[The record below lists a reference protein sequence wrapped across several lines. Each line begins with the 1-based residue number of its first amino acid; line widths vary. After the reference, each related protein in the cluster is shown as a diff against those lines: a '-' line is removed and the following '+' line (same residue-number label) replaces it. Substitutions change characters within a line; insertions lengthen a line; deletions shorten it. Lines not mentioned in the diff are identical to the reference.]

1 MAGLGKALRLD
12 QEVTIGLA
20 GPHELVER
28 IVLAGLP
35 GSPGHDLATGVPSQ
49 ASSAGAPVPA
59 LPPGADDDGLRR
71 RLLMAVYRGE
81 QEAPER
87 VARLSGLV
95 DAWLFASPAPLEYC
109 WSAGVIGC
117 PAVAIQLAGEP
128 LLATLLAAA
137 RAGIDLTA
145 ISFDTFTQA
154 AVCQA
159 LSMLGIAADDVHVRA
174 QLTSPASLASYHARL
189 WRVGQTS
196 AAVTCLDDVA
206 RRLAATQVPVF
217 TVRPTSGS
225 VASALELATLTAGRR
240 VLAESQFA
248 VALVEVPALRDD
260 VGHVS
265 RLAQEEVRLTVR
277 RFLVREAQRI
287 EATVSR
293 ASDYGF
299 LVLGTRGS
307 IAAAG
312 GERPFAARAR
322 TALGLDLEVGV
333 STGRTEREAE
343 DRARLRLRD
352 QRHATEGGLA
362 RSGRSAEAAAVAG
375 SGTSPAGLAGNQA
388 GGQAGGQEAG
398 QASGSAAD
406 RAAGAKTGRH
416 AQAADSLSRLRSLE
430 TLAKLAQK
438 LADDASPVV
447 DAELTGQLLS
457 VTPRTARRQLRAL
470 ADQGLALPL
479 PPSRTQHPGRPRH
492 AYRLVI
498 EKLDRRAAL

>member
-35 GSPGHDLATGVPSQ
+35 GAAGRDLAAGAGRQANSPGQPA
-49 ASSAGAPVPA
+49 PA
-59 LPPGADDDGLRR
+59 LPPGAADDGLRR
-71 RLLMAVYRGE
+71 RLLMAVYRSE
-81 QEAPER
+81 QEAPDK
-87 VARLSGLV
+87 VSRLGGLV
-95 DAWLFASPAPLEYC
+95 DAWLFASAAPLEYC
-109 WSAGVIGC
+109 RSAGVIGC

-137 RAGIDLTA
+137 RAGVDLTA
-145 ISFDTFTQA
+145 ASFDTFTRT
-154 AVCQA
+154 AVAHA
-159 LSMLGIAADDVHVRA
+159 LSLLGIAAEDVHVRE
-174 QLTSPASLASYHARL
+174 QITSPASLASYHARL

-206 RRLAATQVPVF
+206 SRLAASQVPVL
-217 TVRPTSGS
+217 TVRPTGAA
-225 VASALELATLTAGRR
+225 VAAALDLATLSAGRH
-240 VLAESQFA
+240 VLAQSQVA

-260 VGHVS
+260 SRQVS
-265 RLAQEEVRLTVR
+265 RQADEEVRLTVW

-287 EATVSR
+287 DATVSR

-322 TALGLDLEVGV
+322 TALGMDLEVAVG
-333 STGRTEREAE
+333 TGRTERAAE
-343 DRARLRLRD
+343 DRARSRLAD
-352 QRHATEGGLA
+352 QRHAAAGSPGRA
-362 RSGRSAEAAAVAG
+362 RPSAAATGAVSPGARPASSGAG
-375 SGTSPAGLAGNQA
+375 DT
-388 GGQAGGQEAG
+388 GGQA
-398 QASGSAAD
+398 D
-406 RAAGAKTGRH
+406 AAGTRRPR
-416 AQAADSLSRLRSLE
+416 QSPDSLSRLRSLE
-430 TLAKLAQK
+430 TLARLAQK
-438 LADDASPVV
+438 LAADASPVV

-470 ADQGLALPL
+470 ADEGLALAL

-498 EKLDRRAAL
+498 EKLDRRAAP

>member
-12 QEVTIGLA
+12 QEVTVGLA

-35 GSPGHDLATGVPSQ
+35 GSARHDMP
-49 ASSAGAPVPA
+49 AGAPGPLSPGLPVLAVPV
-59 LPPGADDDGLRR
+59 GAEDDGLRR
-71 RLLMAVYRGE
+71 RLVMAVYRSE
-81 QEAPER
+81 QEAPEK
-87 VARLSGLV
+87 VSRLGGLV
-95 DAWLFASPAPLEYC
+95 DTWLFASPAPLEYC
-109 WSAGVIGC
+109 RGAGVISC
-117 PAVAIQLAGEP
+117 PAVAIRLAGEP
-128 LLATLLAAA
+128 LLAALLTAG
-137 RAGIDLTA
+137 RAGVDLTA
-145 ISFDTFTQA
+145 VSFDTFSEPAVAQA
-154 AVCQA
+154 FSA
-159 LSMLGIAADDVHVRA
+159 LGIAADGVHVRE

-196 AAVTCLDDVA
+196 AAVTCLDEVA
-206 RRLAATQVPVF
+206 RRLAASQVPVI
-217 TVRPTSGS
+217 TVRPTGAA

-240 VLAESQFA
+240 MLAESQFA

-260 VGHVS
+260 DGAAGS
-265 RLAQEEVRLTVR
+265 RQAQEEVRLTVQ

-287 EATVSR
+287 DATVSR
-293 ASDYGF
+293 ATDSSF

-333 STGRTEREAE
+333 GTGRTERAAE
-343 DRARLRLRD
+343 DRARIRLRD
-352 QRHATEGGLA
+352 QRQATAAGPA
-362 RSGRSAEAAAVAG
+362 RSRRRADAASAGGSEPAGQPARQANGQAAAEV
-375 SGTSPAGLAGNQA
+375 
-388 GGQAGGQEAG
+388 
-398 QASGSAAD
+398 D
-406 RAAGAKTGRH
+406 RDVTRRPK
-416 AQAADSLSRLRSLE
+416 QAADSLSRLRSLE
-430 TLAKLAQK
+430 KLAKLAQK
-438 LADDASPVV
+438 LAADASPVV

-479 PPSRTQHPGRPRH
+479 PPSRTRHPGRPRH

>member
-35 GSPGHDLATGVPSQ
+35 GSASRDDLAG
-49 ASSAGAPVPA
+49 ASSSLAALGLPVPV
-59 LPPGADDDGLRR
+59 LPPGTADDGLRR
-71 RLLMAVYRGE
+71 RLLMAVYRSE
-81 QEAPER
+81 QEAPEK
-87 VARLSGLV
+87 VSRLGGLA
-95 DAWLFASPAPLEYC
+95 DTWLFASPAPLEYC
-109 WSAGVIGC
+109 RSAGVIGC
-117 PAVAIQLAGEP
+117 PAIAVQLAGEP

-137 RAGIDLTA
+137 RAGTELA
-145 ISFDTFTQA
+145 AVSFDTLPRSA
-154 AVCQA
+154 IMQA
-159 LSMLGIAADDVHVRA
+159 LSMLGIAADDVHVREHI
-174 QLTSPASLASYHARL
+174 TSPASLASYHARL
-189 WRVGQTS
+189 WRLSQTS

-206 RRLAATQVPVF
+206 RRLAANRVPVF
-217 TVRPTSGS
+217 TVRPTGMAI
-225 VASALELATLTAGRR
+225 ASALEFATLTAGRR

-260 VGHVS
+260 GEHVS
-265 RLAQEEVRLTVR
+265 RQAQEEVRLTVR

-287 EATVSR
+287 DATVSR
-293 ASDYGF
+293 ASDCGF

-333 STGRTEREAE
+333 GTGRTEREAE
-343 DRARLRLRD
+343 ERARIRLREH
-352 QRHATEGGLA
+352 RSEGSPPAGH
-362 RSGRSAEAAAVAG
+362 AAAQLA
-375 SGTSPAGLAGNQA
+375 SQARPAEERRTAEVRRPRQP
-388 GGQAGGQEAG
+388 
-398 QASGSAAD
+398 
-406 RAAGAKTGRH
+406 
-416 AQAADSLSRLRSLE
+416 ADSLSRLRSLE
-430 TLAKLAQK
+430 TLARLAQK
-438 LADDASPVV
+438 LAADASPVV

-492 AYRLVI
+492 AYRLVL